1 MAIILALC
9 WSVFIIYMCLKTP
22 SLEPQLFPNFDKLVH
37 FTFYFVF
44 VILWYRF
51 LSIKNRHSKKNILIL
66 FIGSIFFGIIIEYC
80 QYLFTKS
87 RMAEALDVVA
97 NSLGS
102 IVGIVISYYIF
113 KIKSTD

>member
-1 MAIILALC
+1 
-9 WSVFIIYMCLKTP
+9 MCLKTP

-66 FIGSIFFGIIIEYC
+66 FIGSIFFGILIEYC

-87 RMAEALDVVA
+87 RMAEVLDVVA

-102 IVGIVISYYIF
+102 IVEIGRAHV
-113 KIKSTD
+113 